1 MKKRENVGSLFFSAL
16 FLSVCM
22 MLLTLV
28 ACANENI
35 NIYSL
40 PDVIQNETF
49 EITVPSN
56 GSTPYR
62 WHYEIDTKSGIEFVS
77 EKYIPENEDP
87 DWCGGVGQSK
97 YTFKATKIGS
107 YTIKFIYQII
117 GESEP
122 PDIIN
127 EYKINVI
134 ISK

>member
-62 WHYEIDTKSGIEFVS
+62 WHYEIDKSGIEFVS
-77 EKYIPENEDP
+77 EEFIPENEDP
-87 DWCGGVGQSK
+87 DFCGGGGQSK

-117 GESEP
+117 DKSESP
-122 PDIIN
+122 VIISK
-127 EYKINVI
+127 YKINVI